1 MNISSSL
8 FGSLF
13 SGVEELIEATV
24 DTASEQVKVSQDVKV
39 SSVLGELTDTS
50 LISSILNLDVDA
62 IASLKKQAGNQD
74 NP

>member
-13 SGVEELIEATV
+13 SGVEELIEATI

-50 LISSILNLDVDA
+50 LISSILDLDVDA
-62 IASLKKQAGNQD
+62 IASLKNRGANQD
-74 NP
+74 NA

>member
-13 SGVEELIEATV
+13 SGVEELIEATI

-39 SSVLGELTDTS
+39 SSVLGELTNTS
-50 LISSILNLDVDA
+50 LISSILDLDVDA
-62 IASLKKQAGNQD
+62 IASLKNRGANQD
-74 NP
+74 NA

>member
-1 MNISSSL
+1 MDISSSL

-50 LISSILNLDVDA
+50 LISSILNLDVDP
-62 IASLKKQAGNQD
+62 IASLKTRGANQD